1 MFKFTFFFVALFSG
15 LPLAHAVPE
24 NQVAASLRSELIP
37 FFESGKPLN
46 FVGSRGLNI
55 HTYAFEV
62 PGAKRAIVIA
72 PGRSES
78 SLKFAEVL
86 FDLRSLGYSMYIID
100 HRGQGLSDRELRSA
114 GTPDLGYVEDFD
126 DYVADFTKFMNQIVQ
141 PKGYEETYLLAHSM
155 GGAISALYAASHPGA
170 FTKIVFNS
178 PMFAIN
184 TAPYPGAI
192 AQALAGTLTA
202 VGQGAKLAPGQKPYP
217 ESPFEGNKLTTSRSR
232 FEMAEALV
240 AYKPATAVGGPS
252 NRWVHE
258 GLTATH
264 QIHRLK
270 ADQIAVPTLLFQ
282 AEADQIVK
290 LKGQDQFCDKM
301 KSCRKIS
308 FPGAQ
313 HEILNEIDSTRDR
326 AMETITSFFSN

>member
-1 MFKFTFFFVALFSG
+1 MG
-15 LPLAHAVPE
+15 LASLLSPPQAHAIPE
-24 NQVAASLRSELIP
+24 NQIASRLRSEVVP
-37 FFESGKPLN
+37 FFETGKPLN

-86 FDLRSLGYSMYIID
+86 FDLHRLGYSMYIID
-100 HRGQGLSDRELRSA
+100 HRGQGMSDRELRSA
-114 GTPDLGYVEDFD
+114 KTPDLGYVEDFN
-126 DYVADFTKFMNQIVQ
+126 DYVADFAKFMNQIVQ
-141 PKGYEETYLLAHSM
+141 PKGYEQTYLLAHSM

-170 FTKIVFNS
+170 FSKIIFNS

-184 TAPYPGAI
+184 TAPYPGPV
-192 AQALAGTLTA
+192 AQALAGTLTGL
-202 VGQGAKLAPGQKPYP
+202 GQGAKLAPGQKSYP
-217 ESPFEGNKLTTSRSR
+217 ESPFEGNKLTSSQSRY
-232 FEMAEALV
+232 EMAEALV

-258 GLTATH
+258 GLKATH
-264 QIHRLK
+264 QINRLR
-270 ADQIAVPTLLFQ
+270 ANQIAVPTLLLQ
-282 AEADQIVK
+282 AESDQIVK

-308 FPGAQ
+308 FPQAQ
-313 HEILNEIDSTRDR
+313 HEILNENDSIRDR
-326 AMETITSFFSN
+326 AMETIVSFFE